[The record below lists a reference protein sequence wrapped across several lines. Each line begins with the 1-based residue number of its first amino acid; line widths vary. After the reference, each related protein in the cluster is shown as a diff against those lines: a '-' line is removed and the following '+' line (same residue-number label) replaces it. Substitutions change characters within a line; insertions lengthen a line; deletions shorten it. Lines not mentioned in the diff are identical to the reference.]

1 MFRKCIPLLF
11 LNILTISVDSYYVD
25 NRIIGGQ
32 DVTIEEAPWQIAL
45 LLNNE
50 FICGGSIY
58 SELFVITAAHCV
70 VEKPEQ
76 QFQIRA
82 GSTNYNDGGS
92 LISIAKTLC
101 NEDYNSTRKINDI
114 AMLLLKK
121 PLKFSESIQAIRLA
135 EKSPDPWS
143 WATITGWGRRSNNLS
158 PSTTLQVAQLQV
170 LSHFWCLLEYYPVIF
185 DDKFCAYNVYSHAC
199 QGDSGDP
206 LVLDGRLVGIVSF
219 GQLNCGGSSVYV
231 DVVKMRQWIEK
242 AVEILN

>member
-1 MFRKCIPLLF
+1 MYRKCLPLLF
-11 LNILTISVDSYYVD
+11 LNILIISVDSYYVD

-82 GSTNYNDGGS
+82 GSTNYNEEGS
-92 LISIAKTLC
+92 LISITKTLC
-101 NEDYNSTRKINDI
+101 HEDYNSTRKINDI
-114 AMLLLKK
+114 AVLLLKK

-135 EKSPDPWS
+135 EKVPIRGVGQRSQAGDV
-143 WATITGWGRRSNNLS
+143 AVTI
-158 PSTTLQVAQLQV
+158 
-170 LSHFWCLLEYYPVIF
+170 
-185 DDKFCAYNVYSHAC
+185 
-199 QGDSGDP
+199 
-206 LVLDGRLVGIVSF
+206 
-219 GQLNCGGSSVYV
+219 
-231 DVVKMRQWIEK
+231 
-242 AVEILN
+242 